1 MKRKHLVDDIKR
13 TCDVTEHRACSVL
26 QIPRSTYRYVRRRR
40 PDEDSLREA
49 VVGLAHTYGAYGYRM
64 VTAML
69 REAGWKVNHKRVAR
83 IWREEGLKVPRKQRK
98 RKHLW
103 LADGSC
109 VRLRPTHRNHVWSYD
124 FVEDR
129 LSNGRKFRMLTVIDE
144 FTRESLAIVV
154 GTRLSW
160 EDVVE
165 CLTDL
170 FIRRGLPMHIRSDNG
185 SEFTTP
191 RVRDWL
197 VRLGV
202 RTMFIEPGS
211 PWENG
216 YNESFN
222 GTLRRELLSREQF
235 DTLLEARVLIERWR
249 REYNEIRPHSGIGYR
264 PPAPGAIV
272 PFEELVERRKVFVE
286 KSQIEQCRLN

>member
-1 MKRKHLVDDIKR
+1 MVDDIK
-13 TCDVTEHRACSVL
+13 TTYDVSEHRACSVL
-26 QIPRSTYRYVRRRR
+26 QIPRSTYRYVPRRR
-40 PDEDSLREA
+40 PDEESLREA
-49 VVGLAHTYGAYGYRM
+49 VVGLAHAYGAYGYRM

-69 REAGWKVNHKRVAR
+69 RTAGWKVNHKRVAR

-98 RKHLW
+98 RNHLW

-129 LSNGRKFRMLTVIDE
+129 LANGKKFRMLTVINE
-144 FTRESLAIVV
+144 FTRESLAIEV
-154 GTRLSW
+154 GQRLGW

-170 FIRRGLPMHIRSDNG
+170 FIRRGIPEHIRSDNG

-197 VRLGV
+197 ARLGV

-222 GTLRRELLSREQF
+222 GTLWRELLSREVF

-249 REYNEIRPHSGIGYR
+249 REYNEIRPHSGLGYL

-286 KSQIEQCRLN
+286 KSPIEQCRLN